1 MWRVWQGARDAAP
14 LFALSR
20 TLVLLTRVPAHQ
32 LAAPQE
38 HMPSSISSF
47 IIFHYAATSVCC
59 SHYYAAGG
67 AR

>member
-1 MWRVWQGARDAAP
+1 MWGVWQGARDAAP

-32 LAAPQE
+32 LAAPQD
-38 HMPSSISSF
+38 HLPPSISGF
-47 IIFHYAATSVCC
+47 IFHYATIACC
-59 SHYYAAGG
+59 SHYAVGG